1 MARYWIKVGDTT
13 SGGGTVL
20 SGAANES
27 ADALPGHGLV
37 WARVGDAVQ
46 CGVHGMTTIVTGD
59 SEHPIDGRPAA
70 RHGDFC
76 ACGCILISRSQ
87 IRSIAEMG
95 GGFAAARDI
104 SHD

>member
-1 MARYWIKVGDTT
+1 MTRYWIKVGDTT

-20 SGAANES
+20 SGAAHDP
-27 ADALPGHGLV
+27 AGGLA
-37 WARVGDAVQ
+37 WARIGDSVQ

-59 SEHPIDGRPAA
+59 SEHPIDGRAAA

-87 IRSIAEMG
+87 IQCIAEMG
-95 GGFAAARDI
+95 GGFAAAREM
-104 SHD
+104 